1 MAHRLL
7 YLVRH
12 GEYVSDRDD
21 PLDEGTLTENG
32 RRQSRLV
39 AERLRQVPFTVVHH
53 STERRAAET
62 AALITAELPGIPVRP
77 SDLLRECVPAL
88 PEPEVLTPAQ
98 TAFFDGLPPE
108 SLDEGPRQAEAAL
121 VRYAGLGRGDDGEGD
136 GDGSA
141 GEGDGDRS
149 AGPELIVSHGNLI
162 NWFVCHAVG
171 GPASGWLRLLDYHC
185 AVTVILYRSD
195 GPAKLVTYNDASHL
209 PPELRG
215 TDYPADWRI

>member
-39 AERLRQVPFTVVHH
+39 AERLRQVPFTAVHH
-53 STERRAAET
+53 STERRAAQT
-62 AALITAELPGIPVRP
+62 AALITAELPGVPVHP
-77 SDLLRECVPAL
+77 SDLLRECIPAI
-88 PEPEVLTPAQ
+88 PEPEAVTPAQ

-108 SLDEGPRQAEAAL
+108 SLDEGPRQAAAAL
-121 VRYAGLGRGDDGEGD
+121 RRYAGPVTDD
-136 GDGSA
+136 

-149 AGPELIVSHGNLI
+149 AGPELVVSHGNLI
-162 NWFVCHAVG
+162 NWFVCHALG

-215 TDYPADWRI
+215 TDYPVDWRI